1 MTGQQL
7 TYTAGESFEWSKD
20 TGGGVVEQPSII
32 VKSSLKLSDPSS
44 RDSPYRHSN
53 LGGNNNNTNSEQ
65 NEPDSANGLG
75 QRLTSG
81 LGGQK
86 TLKKRSSSSG
96 ELPSMER
103 SSGLGESPITAP
115 TNHTSPLLDHSYSS
129 STSFNGSTGL
139 RPNGGGTIKRRQL
152 QGGTSSSSNNSP
164 TNEDDKVDIESQ
176 SKIHK
181 AKFSLFS
188 RKRSAESS
196 GTTTTPSIIS
206 QQRSATSIH
215 VKIILKKII
224 HAVLTDLDDETLR
237 REDTESILIIIT
249 LLKEAMLGVVIA
261 FALVSFILFL
271 DHRFLLGLPTARNFR
286 KATFAVMNDKETL
299 YNFEENTGMK
309 FVDMEE
315 YESMMSEINQAENKT
330 KLADAILK
338 TREEDLILLRKDLS
352 QYDGVLPGQFKTT
365 GLDKWCDSCVWGMK
379 MTCLNRALSLEDRY
393 NSPKFESMMSTM
405 KDGKCRMN
413 EQQIKEDEEKRVKM
427 NELLKDW
434 KTNEKEFCFECE
446 FDVPTNIQGWNCN
459 QRAQYL
465 NYRLGYKIDE
475 AKARTMV
482 DTEICTYAYQL
493 KENELLARLNEDG
506 VWGNN
511 MSCRKRV
518 DYLTY
523 TYKDSERKATL
534 AAMKKP
540 ECVLGVGDL
549 DILP

>member
-44 RDSPYRHSN
+44 RDSPDRHSN
-53 LGGNNNNTNSEQ
+53 STDGIGGKN
-65 NEPDSANGLG
+65 
-75 QRLTSG
+75 
-81 LGGQK
+81 

-103 SSGLGESPITAP
+103 TSGLGESPVTAP
-115 TNHTSPLLDHSYSS
+115 NHTSPLLDHSYSS
-129 STSFNGSTGL
+129 STSFNESTGL
-139 RPNGGGTIKRRQL
+139 RPKGGGTIKRRQL
-152 QGGTSSSSNNSP
+152 QGGTSSSANNSP

-196 GTTTTPSIIS
+196 GTTTTTPSLIS
-206 QQRSATSIH
+206 QQRSATSVPI
-215 VKIILKKII
+215 KILLNKII

-237 REDTESILIIIT
+237 RNDTESILIIIT

-261 FALVSFILFL
+261 FVLVSFILFL

-330 KLADAILK
+330 KLADAILR
-338 TREEDLILLRKDLS
+338 TREEDLIQLRKDLS

-413 EQQIKEDEEKRVKM
+413 EQQIKEDEEERVKM

-434 KTNEKEFCFECE
+434 KTNEMEFCFECE
-446 FDVPTNIQGWNCN
+446 FDVPTNTQGWNCN

-482 DTEICTYAYQL
+482 DTEKCTYAYQS
-493 KENELLARLNEDG
+493 KENELLARFNEDG

-534 AAMKKP
+534 AAMKIP
-540 ECVLGVGDL
+540 GCVLGVGDL
-549 DILP
+549 VLG